1 MTFEQASLLIL
12 LLAMLI
18 LFSLER
24 FRIEVVAIA
33 GLLAGYALR
42 LYSAEQIFSGFASPV
57 VITVVEILLIVQVLA
72 RAQLFDQL
80 ADFFVRAK
88 FSDIAVIATLS
99 GATGFISIFMN
110 DIGAFS
116 IALPATLRVSAL
128 LSIPKRQLIMP
139 ISFAA
144 LLGGIVS
151 LIGTPAN
158 MLVSNAWAKANG
170 NGFRLFD
177 FAYVGLPV
185 AVVGIII
192 TAWLAPR
199 LFPKK
204 DGEALSAEPVSPP
217 RRRITERHIP
227 PGSSLIGARLSD
239 LPDRF
244 SLQPHTLVRD
254 GKFVFGT
261 PDKLVVE
268 AGDLLLA
275 EADETVFDRLYS
287 SGTLLPER
295 HPSADSADLDYVEAV
310 VMPESTLVGSR
321 LHSLEVFSSRDVTIS
336 ALSMRSPRI
345 EGRFADLQLS
355 IGDILV
361 LEGEQRA
368 IAEALEECECLPL
381 ASQPPSR
388 MSASSWQPFAIF
400 AAGVAATAFELVT
413 PDIAFA
419 GVVLVLAL
427 LNYLSIRQAMA
438 DLNWPIIIMLGA
450 MIPIGSAVATTGT
463 AQLIAAALGSMVS
476 LAEPAVGVALVLF
489 LSMLLTPFVNNA
501 TVAIVM
507 SPIAVA
513 FAAAGHHSPSAYLI
527 AVAAG
532 ASLDFLTPFG
542 HHNNTLAM
550 GIGSYRFS
558 DFLKAGA
565 PLTVLSYSLTLL
577 LIYLF
582 WL

>member
-12 LLAMLI
+12 LLAMLA

-24 FRIEVVAIA
+24 FRIEVIAIA
-33 GLLAGYALR
+33 GLLVGYAFR
-42 LYSAEQIFSGFASPV
+42 LYSTEQVFSGFASPV

-72 RAQLFDQL
+72 RAQIFDQL
-80 ADFFVRAK
+80 ADFFVRVR
-88 FSDIAVIATLS
+88 FSNTAVIATLS
-99 GATGFISIFMN
+99 GAAGFISIFMN

-116 IALPATLRVSAL
+116 IALPATLRVSAAL
-128 LSIPKRQLIMP
+128 AIPKRQLIMP

-158 MLVSNAWAKANG
+158 MLVSNALAEASG
-170 NGFRLFD
+170 TGFRLFD

-185 AVVGIII
+185 AIVGIIM

-199 LFPKK
+199 LFPNEES
-204 DGEALSAEPVSPP
+204 DAPELTSSS
-217 RRRITERHIP
+217 RRRIAERRIP
-227 PGSSLIGARLSD
+227 AGSSLIGTRLSD
-239 LPDRF
+239 LPGRF
-244 SLQPHTLVRD
+244 LLQPHTLIRD
-254 GKFVFGT
+254 EKFLFGT

-268 AGDLLLA
+268 SGDLLLA
-275 EADETVFDRLYS
+275 EADHAVFEGLQS
-287 SGTLLPER
+287 AGTLLPQR
-295 HPSADSADLDYVEAV
+295 HPSLAAADLDYVEAV
-310 VMPESTLVGSR
+310 VMPESTLIGSR
-321 LHSLEVFSSRDVTIS
+321 LHSLEVFSSRGITVS

-361 LEGEQRA
+361 LEGEQEA
-368 IAEALEECECLPL
+368 IAEALDECECLPL
-381 ASQPPSR
+381 AAQRPPPK
-388 MSASSWQPFAIF
+388 SASWQPFAIF
-400 AAGVAATAFELVT
+400 AAGVAATGFELVT

-427 LNYLSIRQAMA
+427 LNYLNIRQAMA

-463 AQLIAAALGSMVS
+463 AQVIASALGSMVS
-476 LAEPAVGVALVLF
+476 LTEPAVGVALVLF

-513 FAAAGHHSPSAYLI
+513 FAATAHHSPSAYLI

-565 PLTVLSYSLTLL
+565 PLTLVSYGLALL